1 MKEWI
6 KGNRMLPAK
15 VLMALLKRKLIGYY
29 HYYGIT
35 DNSKRLLAFHYIA
48 RCMLFKWLNRRSQ
61 RKSFDGEKFRRFLEK
76 FPLPSPRIYVN
87 IMDIRLPPAYIA

>member
-1 MKEWI
+1 
-6 KGNRMLPAK
+6 MLPVK

-35 DNSKRLLAFHYIA
+35 DNSKRLLAFHYIP

-87 IMDIRLPPAYIA
+87 IMDIWLPSTYIA